1 MPRSLTSIYEQKR
14 ARDERALARKV
25 ESSSW
30 WEMDPSKD
38 STAYGLGV
46 QQMTGAVRGGQH

>member
-1 MPRSLTSIYEQKR
+1 MPRSLTSIYEQTR

-38 STAYGLGV
+38 STAYGLGA